1 MSAGTPLLEGRRFE
15 DVTIGEQLPVVE
27 LPLTVYRL
35 VMAAGSNRD
44 FNSIHHNTEY
54 ARSTG
59 AEEMY
64 ANTSFLMSSW
74 ERSVRDWAGLAG
86 RIRGIR
92 GFRMRSF
99 NYVGDTMRVIAEVAD
114 ARVEDERGVVEIAIR
129 CENSAGV
136 SVGPGVVVVEL
147 PRRAAESARSAETT
161 TGITTGPTTGPTTGT
176 NTGTT
181 TGQETP

>member
-1 MSAGTPLLEGRRFE
+1 MSTVLTGRRFE
-15 DVTIGEQLPVVE
+15 EVVVGEQLPEVV

-74 ERSVRDWAGLAG
+74 ERLVRDWCGSTG
-86 RIRGIR
+86 RIRAIR

-99 NYVGDTMRVIAEVAD
+99 NFVGTTMRVLGEVTTS
-114 ARVEDERGVVEIAIR
+114 RIEQGPSGPVGVVEIAVR
-129 CENSAGV
+129 CEGPNGTT
-136 SVGPGVVVVEL
+136 VGPGTVEVLL
-147 PRRAAESARSAETT
+147 PVEMSHNEENA
-161 TGITTGPTTGPTTGT
+161 
-176 NTGTT
+176 
-181 TGQETP
+181 

>member
-1 MSAGTPLLEGRRFE
+1 MSSATTTAGAAGGLAFE
-15 DVTIGEQLPVVE
+15 DVAVGDVLPTVA

-59 AEEMY
+59 ADEMY

-74 ERSVRDWAGLAG
+74 ERSVRDWMGLGG
-86 RIRGIR
+86 RIRAIR

-99 NYVGDTMRVIAEVAD
+99 NYVGETMRVLGEVAAVRTEGD
-114 ARVEDERGVVEIAIR
+114 LGVVEVAIR

-136 SVGPGVVVVEL
+136 TVGPGTVEVVL
-147 PRRAAESARSAETT
+147 PRR
-161 TGITTGPTTGPTTGT
+161 TGT
-176 NTGTT
+176 SAATEGSDA
-181 TGQETP
+181 

>member
-1 MSAGTPLLEGRRFE
+1 VSAETPLLEGRRFE
-15 DVTIGEQLPVVE
+15 DVVVGDQLPVVE

-74 ERSVRDWAGLAG
+74 ERSVRDWMGLAG

-99 NYVGDTMRVIAEVAD
+99 NYVGDTLRVIAEVA
-114 ARVEDERGVVEIAIR
+114 ATRLEGETGIVEIAIR
-129 CENSAGV
+129 CENGAGV
-136 SVGPGVVVVEL
+136 SVGPGVVEVEL
-147 PRRAAESARSAETT
+147 PRRAAESGTAA
-161 TGITTGPTTGPTTGT
+161 PTTR
-176 NTGTT
+176 T

>member
-1 MSAGTPLLEGRRFE
+1 MSTVPNALTGRRFDE
-15 DVTIGEQLPVVE
+15 VTVGEQLPDVA

-74 ERSVRDWAGLAG
+74 ERLVRDWCGEAG
-86 RIRGIR
+86 RIRAIR

-99 NYVGDTMRVIAEVAD
+99 NYVGTTMRVLGEVTGT
-114 ARVEDERGVVEIAIR
+114 RVEEGPQGAVGVVEVAVR
-129 CENSAGV
+129 CEGPQGIT
-136 SVGPGVVVVEL
+136 VGPGTVEVLL
-147 PRRAAESARSAETT
+147 PVDASYNEE
-161 TGITTGPTTGPTTGT
+161 
-176 NTGTT
+176 NT
-181 TGQETP
+181 P

>member
-1 MSAGTPLLEGRRFE
+1 MSTTTRHQLEGRCFE
-15 DVTIGEQLPVVE
+15 DVAVGEQLPVVE

-74 ERSVRDWAGLAG
+74 ERAVRDWMGPAG
-86 RIRGIR
+86 RIRAVR

-99 NYVGDTMRVIAEVAD
+99 NYAGDILRVVAEVA
-114 ARVEDERGVVEIAIR
+114 ATRVEDTVGVVEIAIH
-129 CENSAGV
+129 CENRSGV
-136 SVGPGVVVVEL
+136 SVGPGVVEVEL
-147 PRRAAESARSAETT
+147 PRR
-161 TGITTGPTTGPTTGT
+161 TGT
-176 NTGTT
+176 IASTAT
-181 TGQETP
+181 TGQENP

>member
-1 MSAGTPLLEGRRFE
+1 MTSPVSSPVTSQASSAVTPGGLHFE
-15 DVTIGEQLPVVE
+15 DVAVGDALPTVA

-44 FNSIHHNTEY
+44 FNSIHHNSEY

-74 ERSVRDWAGLAG
+74 ERAVRDWMGLGG
-86 RIRGIR
+86 RIRAIR

-99 NYVGDTMRVIAEVAD
+99 NYVGETMRVIAEVAATRTEGD
-114 ARVEDERGVVEIAIR
+114 LGIVEVAIR
-129 CENSAGV
+129 CETSAGV
-136 SVGPGVVVVEL
+136 TVGPGVVEVVL
-147 PRRAAESARSAETT
+147 PRRTGSTSTT
-161 TGITTGPTTGPTTGT
+161 TEGSTA
-176 NTGTT
+176 
-181 TGQETP
+181 

>member
-1 MSAGTPLLEGRRFE
+1 MSTQVAGLPGRRFA
-15 DVTIGEQLPVVE
+15 DVEVGEQLPEVT

-44 FNSIHHNTEY
+44 FNSIHHNSEY

-74 ERSVRDWAGLAG
+74 ERLVRDWCGLSG
-86 RIRGIR
+86 RIRAIR

-99 NYVGDTMRVIAEVAD
+99 NYVGTTMRVLGEVA
-114 ARVEDERGVVEIAIR
+114 ATRIEDGPQGPVGVVEVAVR
-129 CENSAGV
+129 CEGPQGV
-136 SVGPGVVVVEL
+136 TVGPGTVEVVL
-147 PRRAAESARSAETT
+147 PVDGEPTSAQTSEESA
-161 TGITTGPTTGPTTGT
+161 
-176 NTGTT
+176 
-181 TGQETP
+181 

>member
-1 MSAGTPLLEGRRFE
+1 MSTVLTGRRFE
-15 DVTIGEQLPVVE
+15 EVAVGEPLPEVA

-74 ERSVRDWAGLAG
+74 ERLVRDWCGATG
-86 RIRGIR
+86 RIRAIR

-99 NYVGDTMRVIAEVAD
+99 NFVGTTMRVLGEVTATRIEQGPD
-114 ARVEDERGVVEIAIR
+114 GPVGVVEVAVR
-129 CENSAGV
+129 CEGPTGIT
-136 SVGPGVVVVEL
+136 VGPGTVEVLL
-147 PRRAAESARSAETT
+147 PVDTSQNEESA
-161 TGITTGPTTGPTTGT
+161 
-176 NTGTT
+176 
-181 TGQETP
+181 

>member
-1 MSAGTPLLEGRRFE
+1 VTSTALPGKWFE
-15 DVTIGEQLPVVE
+15 DVTVGEQLPTVA

-64 ANTSFLMSSW
+64 ANTSFLMSAW
-74 ERSVRDWAGLAG
+74 ERCVRDWMGLTG
-86 RIRGIR
+86 RLRAIR
-92 GFRMRSF
+92 GFRMRRF
-99 NYVGDTMRVIAEVAD
+99 NYVGDTLRVLGEVTAT
-114 ARVEDERGVVEIAIR
+114 RVEDGVGIVEIAIR
-129 CENSAGV
+129 GENSQGV

-147 PRRAAESARSAETT
+147 PRRNAEKGE
-161 TGITTGPTTGPTTGT
+161 G
-176 NTGTT
+176 
-181 TGQETP
+181 